1 MESGPQI
8 CAQKKKPEFF
18 LVVLV
23 VGLSFLE
30 RFNRAGF
37 FGTDVKKLKD
47 SGDVPGL
54 ISALIQNDPQV
65 QYDAAEALGELGD
78 KRAVGPLITELKN
91 NELSGVRWK
100 AAEALSRIGAAS
112 VDELIGVLQHE
123 DDDVRWKAAI
133 ALGEI
138 GDPKAIGPLI
148 RLLCDNDRFVKS
160 RAAYALGMIGEQAVD
175 PLIRALREGDGNL
188 RGGAAIALGKIR
200 DTRSIEPLICAL
212 ADKYENVR
220 IESATSLA
228 AIGKP
233 ALEPLLHFLQ
243 MRERSTRFEIV
254 TALGNLKDPGAIQ
267 PLLRIFENADNDN
280 DDERT
285 SVSDAL
291 NTILIPVAKTITRVF
306 KDENTQK
313 NEKSG
318 SDTDEGEEYHG

>member
-148 RLLCDNDRFVKS
+148 K
-160 RAAYALGMIGEQAVD
+160 
-175 PLIRALREGDGNL
+175 
-188 RGGAAIALGKIR
+188 
-200 DTRSIEPLICAL
+200 
-212 ADKYENVR
+212 
-220 IESATSLA
+220 TSL
-228 AIGKP
+228 
-233 ALEPLLHFLQ
+233 
-243 MRERSTRFEIV
+243 
-254 TALGNLKDPGAIQ
+254 
-267 PLLRIFENADNDN
+267 
-280 DDERT
+280 
-285 SVSDAL
+285 
-291 NTILIPVAKTITRVF
+291 
-306 KDENTQK
+306 
-313 NEKSG
+313 
-318 SDTDEGEEYHG
+318 